1 MDKMRRREGV
11 QIEKDFSRI
20 LSDMEKSI
28 IAIEKNIPKN
38 EKLYEQKLEHR
49 LKKSRKLKDITA
61 EEQNIM
67 LKMIG
72 LFSEKIDISEE
83 MSRLKSH
90 IEQFRHCMKKEDKPG
105 KTLNFIAQ
113 EMLREANT
121 MGSKSPSIDVKRDVI
136 KIKTLIEEIKEQVSN
151 VE

>member
-1 MDKMRRREGV
+1 MRRREGV
-11 QIEKDFSRI
+11 QIEKDFARMLYS
-20 LSDMEKSI
+20 MEKNI
-28 IAIEKNIPKN
+28 TLIEKNIPRN
-38 EKLYEQKLEHR
+38 EKRYEKKLENR
-49 LKKSRKLKDITA
+49 LKKSRKLKEITL

-72 LFSEKIDISEE
+72 LFTEKIDISEE
-83 MSRLKSH
+83 ISRLKSH
-90 IEQFRHCMKKEDKPG
+90 IEQFRYCMKKEDKPG

-121 MGSKSPSIDVKRDVI
+121 MGSKSPSIDIKKSVI
-136 KIKTLIEEIKEQVSN
+136 TIKTLIEEIKEQVSN